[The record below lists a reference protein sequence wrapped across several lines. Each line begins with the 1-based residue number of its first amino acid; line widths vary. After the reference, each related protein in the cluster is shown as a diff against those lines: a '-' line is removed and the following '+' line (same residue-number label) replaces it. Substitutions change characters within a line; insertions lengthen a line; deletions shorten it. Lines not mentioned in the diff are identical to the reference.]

1 MYHPW
6 LSHRA
11 AEGRIMHSSTELYT
25 ERLVLRPFH
34 DEDAEALYLL
44 ARDPAVGPAAG
55 WPVHKD
61 PEDSLQ
67 IIRNV
72 LSVRETY
79 AIVRREDQA
88 LLGSISLKDIQDEDY
103 LDADRHA
110 ELGYWLGVPHWG
122 HGYMQEAG
130 MRMLQRGFDELQLDY
145 ITCGYY
151 EGNERSAH
159 VQKALGFVYDHKT
172 DNTPVPLLHDVRAE
186 IWQVLLKSMYLQ
198 NSARRKSRMQYQ
210 ESSYR
215 IYRKEPDGTI
225 SAEIEFPEITRGEYR
240 ITRLFVAPR
249 WEGQGVRSDLLAM
262 ALKRIQERGG
272 TVSSKDPAIRDWI
285 DTHRQ

>member
-1 MYHPW
+1 
-6 LSHRA
+6 
-11 AEGRIMHSSTELYT
+11 MHAPCELYS
-25 ERLVLRPFH
+25 ERLILRPFC

-44 ARDPAVGPAAG
+44 ARDPSVGPVAG

-79 AIVRREDQA
+79 AIVRRDDQA

-103 LDADRHA
+103 LDADKHA
-110 ELGYWLGVPHWG
+110 ELGYWLGVPYWG

-130 MRMLQRGFDELQLDY
+130 RRMLRRGFEELHLDY

-151 EGNERSAH
+151 EGNERSCR
-159 VQKALGFVYDHKT
+159 VQKALGFVYDHKSV
-172 DNTPVPLLHDVRAE
+172 NTPVPLLHDVRNE

-198 NSARRKSRMQYQ
+198 NNAQRKNRMHYQ
-210 ESSYR
+210 ESRYR
-215 IYRKEPDGTI
+215 IYRKESDGTI
-225 SAEIEFPEITRGEYR
+225 SAEIEFPEITRGDYR

-249 WEGQGVRSDLLAM
+249 WEGQGVRDDLLLA
-262 ALKRIQERGG
+262 ALTRIQERGG
-272 TVSSKDPAIRDWI
+272 VASSKDPDIQRRIEA
-285 DTHRQ
+285 HRQ